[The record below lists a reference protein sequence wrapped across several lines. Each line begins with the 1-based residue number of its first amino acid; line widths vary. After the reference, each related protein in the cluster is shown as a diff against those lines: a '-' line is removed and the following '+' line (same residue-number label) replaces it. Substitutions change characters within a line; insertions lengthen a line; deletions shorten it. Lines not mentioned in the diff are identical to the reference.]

1 MDVRLVPATID
12 GIPRRMPYQEAKRLF
27 DELAQGLA
35 EPVMVSAD
43 RKIELVDGCIGRDEL
58 ADFLRPMF
66 GDQLAARS
74 RAGRVLGK
82 IREARIRHRVQFVI
96 TCLNC
101 GQQLPVAPES
111 RRLGC
116 DHEHS
121 GLLKFNAAS
130 LIEYESDFLSIEY
143 SGYSDRLKAEFS
155 AIVRAI
161 KNSLPVDQSV

>member
-66 GDQLAARS
+66 GDQLPAIQAGDHKLHAVPDPRFTDLAEHSARP
-74 RAGRVLGK
+74 AP
-82 IREARIRHRVQFVI
+82 
-96 TCLNC
+96 C
-101 GQQLPVAPES
+101 GQ
-111 RRLGC
+111 
-116 DHEHS
+116 
-121 GLLKFNAAS
+121 
-130 LIEYESDFLSIEY
+130 LITKHRPQEVS
-143 SGYSDRLKAEFS
+143 
-155 AIVRAI
+155 
-161 KNSLPVDQSV
+161 